1 MNSSITYPKST
12 KIELVEHIFLEGNN
26 LALRIPRIRV
36 GNIMNDY
43 VCKCLSLYLYI
54 NLYFAIWQHKQTNK
68 QKKCTEKQS
77 NTQEL
82 YTRKINETELHI

>member
-1 MNSSITYPKST
+1 M
-12 KIELVEHIFLEGNN
+12 L
-26 LALRIPRIRV
+26 IRF
-36 GNIMNDY
+36 
-43 VCKCLSLYLYI
+43 SLYMHHTTHCINYI
-54 NLYFAIWQHKQTNK
+54 NVYFAIWQHKQTNK